1 MSNDVIYDETRIV
14 RNKVESRYN
23 VMNQWHWRLM
33 RSPMAHNEDAE
44 DEEVM

>member
-23 VMNQWHWRLM
+23 VMNQ
-33 RSPMAHNEDAE
+33 
-44 DEEVM
+44 